1 VDLPNSKV
9 TLPVSEFDY
18 SASGGPYTIDVTAG
32 GYAVQD
38 YSIDMNNITISS
50 TASNYYST
58 VLGSNYNYGNVT
70 ISSGGSSYNTWDT
83 SHPSLQVTGDATFDG
98 DIKVQGK
105 SLADWMKTMEKR
117 LAILVP
123 DPKKLEHFEALQ
135 KAYAHYKTLEALC
148 ELPSKDEDGS
158 V

>member
-1 VDLPNSKV
+1 VDLPNSKI
-9 TLPVSEFDY
+9 TLPISEFDY
-18 SASGGPYTIDVTAG
+18 SASGGPYTIDVTGG

-70 ISSGGSSYNTWDT
+70 ISNGAYNTWAT
-83 SHPSLQVTGDATFDG
+83 AQPSLQVTGEAKFDG
-98 DIKVQGK
+98 DVIVQGK
-105 SLADWMKTMEKR
+105 SLADFMKAMEKR

-123 DPKKLEHFEALQ
+123 NPEKLEHFEALQ